1 MKLSPFLPAA
11 CLGAALFGLTAPASA
26 AALVQTGV
34 LACNVEPGVGL
45 IIGSSKTV
53 TCIFHPA
60 HGRPEHYTGTI
71 SRIGL
76 DIGGTGPGQY
86 AWGVVTAGPTGPL
99 ALAGNYTGPGV
110 GFALGDGLN
119 ANALVGGAG
128 NSISLQPLA
137 EGASPGINLAAGNR
151 RPEPSAGRGGGPAAP
166 YAAPWLNQSLSLPR
180 VRDLGKMTR

>member
-11 CLGAALFGLTAPASA
+11 CLGAALFGLTARASA

-86 AWGVVTAGPTGPL
+86 AWGVVTAGPTRPL
-99 ALAGNYTGPGV
+99 ALAGNYTGP
-110 GFALGDGLN
+110 
-119 ANALVGGAG
+119 LVSVSPSAM
-128 NSISLQPLA
+128 
-137 EGASPGINLAAGNR
+137 ASMPMRSLAAPAIQLACSPSRRAPRPALIWRQAYR

-166 YAAPWLNQSLSLPR
+166 WLNQSLSFPR